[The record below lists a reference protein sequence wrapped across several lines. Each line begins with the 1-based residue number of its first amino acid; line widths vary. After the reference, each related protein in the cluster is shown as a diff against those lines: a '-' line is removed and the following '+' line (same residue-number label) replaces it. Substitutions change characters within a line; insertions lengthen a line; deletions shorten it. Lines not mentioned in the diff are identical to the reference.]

1 LVRSDGTLSY
11 PGRIGLIALAAV
23 GLVLAVV
30 DPFTLLS
37 FLSYLAI
44 GILLAIRRPNT
55 VVSWLLIAIALSFT
69 GTSTQPG
76 VDVQGLI
83 DGTASL
89 YDKIVT
95 WAAVWSGQLLF
106 TLYAALAAVFPSGA
120 LPAGRWGRALRIVLS
135 LSALVVL
142 LSALGPTADVNQGD
156 ESMQVPNPFGVIPA
170 GPIAE
175 LGKVVGL
182 GVAIAAIAIAVAS
195 LLARYRTA
203 TGTARL
209 QLRWLLAA
217 ITFVLFGILFG
228 ILATVFTGDQFG
240 GIIWLPAVVAYP
252 TVPIAV
258 AVAIFRYRLYQI
270 DRIVNRALVYGAVTA
285 ILAGVFA
292 AATALSQRVF
302 IALTGESSDASVVLT
317 TLAVATAYTPVRTRV
332 ESFVDRYFKYEQ
344 RRYGAYR
351 DELNRLLGLVD
362 PVHAARRLATEAAA
376 ETRAVGVAVTDADG
390 RVLASAGQWPTDS
403 ATTVPI
409 RARSAPVGSI
419 ILGPRR
425 DGEPH
430 DAAALETL
438 AEVAIMAAAAIGER
452 RVAAADAVAGRLVPN
467 EDTRLNS

>member
-1 LVRSDGTLSY
+1 LVRSDGTLAY
-11 PGRIGLIALAAV
+11 PMRIALILLSAV
-23 GLVLAVV
+23 GLVLAVA
-30 DPFTLLS
+30 DPITLLF

-44 GILLAIRRPNT
+44 GVLLAIRRPNT
-55 VVSWLLIAIALSFT
+55 IVSWLLIAIALSFT
-69 GTSTQPG
+69 GTTSQPG

-95 WAAVWSGQLLF
+95 WAAMWSGQLLF
-106 TLYAALAAVFPSGA
+106 MLYAVLAALFPSGA
-120 LPAGRWGRALRIVLS
+120 LPAGRWGRTLRIVLP
-135 LSALVVL
+135 LSAIVVL
-142 LSALGPTADVNQGD
+142 LSAIGPTADVNQDG
-156 ESMQVPNPFGVIPA
+156 ETVQVPNPFGLIPA

-175 LGKVVGL
+175 LGQIVGFC
-182 GVAIAAIAIAVAS
+182 VAIGAIAIAVAS
-195 LLARYRTA
+195 LLARYRTS

-209 QLRWLLAA
+209 QLRWLFAA

-228 ILATVFTGDQFG
+228 ILATVLTGDQFG
-240 GIIWLPAVVAYP
+240 GLIWLPAVVAYLA
-252 TVPIAV
+252 VPIAV

-302 IALTGESSDASVVLT
+302 VTLTGESSDASVVLT
-317 TLAVATAYTPVRTRV
+317 TLAVATAYTPVRKRV

-351 DELNRLLGLVD
+351 DELHRLLGLVD
-362 PVHAARRLATEAAA
+362 PVHAARRLATEALA
-376 ETRAVGVAVTDADG
+376 ETRAIGAAVIDLDG
-390 RVLASAGQWPTDS
+390 RVLASAGQWPTNS
-403 ATTVPI
+403 TTAVAIRVPGTH
-409 RARSAPVGSI
+409 VGSI
-419 ILGPRR
+419 LLGPRR

-430 DAAALETL
+430 DAAALKTL

-452 RVAAADAVAGRLVPN
+452 RVAAADAIGGWLVPN
-467 EDTRLNS
+467 QDPR